1 MAEASNAKA
10 RPRFGIGA
18 VVRHV
23 HFGKGRILGYEDDT
37 YVMLFRGGETKRV
50 AFSFEGLAAEDSS
63 GDAELDRIRHA
74 VREVLGD
81 HGWVDV
87 ELELGKRWVGGTLKM
102 VPGVEGTQPK
112 DVPIEAFFKKIVSV
126 RDKLRVLEQK
136 ITSHP
141 TLSPEE
147 KLDLVGYITRCYGS
161 LTTFNVFFTAKDSQ
175 FKGQGRRDEDSD

>member
-112 DVPIEAFFKKIVSV
+112 DVPIEAFFKSSACSSRRSRAIRPS
-126 RDKLRVLEQK
+126 RPRRSW
-136 ITSHP
+136 TSWA
-141 TLSPEE
+141 TSPA
-147 KLDLVGYITRCYGS
+147 VTG
-161 LTTFNVFFTAKDSQ
+161 A
-175 FKGQGRRDEDSD
+175 

>member
-1 MAEASNAKA
+1 MPEASGPAA

-23 HFGKGRILGYEDDT
+23 HFGKGRVLGYEDDT

-50 AFSFEGLAAEDSS
+50 AFSFDGLQADGES

-102 VPGVEGTQPK
+102 IPGVEGTQPK
-112 DVPIEAFFKKIVSV
+112 DVPIEAFLKKIVSV

-141 TLSPEE
+141 TLTAEE
-147 KLDLVGYITRCYGS
+147 KLDFAGYITRCYGS
-161 LTTFNVFFTAKDSQ
+161 LTTFNVLFAAKDSQ
-175 FKGQGRRDEDSD
+175 FKGQGRKDEDAE